1 MPFKSRINSFNLWI
15 ALYVFV
21 ALLELVG
28 EAFSFKSLIFATK
41 PLLIPILIVFLH
53 QKTKKDTS
61 SLTGLYIALLFSAI
75 GDDLLLFTSI
85 NDNFFL
91 FGLLSFLVTQVF
103 YCFIFYKMISWKMNK
118 GIFFMVVF
126 SYSFYLWVLLSLV
139 YPSLGNLKVPVLIYA
154 FVITTMGVLGTIS
167 AIQYKNKFILFGAF
181 LFIVSDS
188 FIALNKF
195 YFNLSYA
202 ELLQVII
209 MSTYVLAQ
217 SFLVLGIIG
226 NKHQ

>member
-118 GIFFMVVF
+118 GIFLMVVF

>member
-28 EAFSFKSLIFATK
+28 EAFSFNFLIYATK

-53 QKTKKDTS
+53 QKTKKDTP
-61 SLTGLYIALLFSAI
+61 SLTSLYIALLFSAI

-85 NDNFFL
+85 NDSFFL

-118 GIFFMVVF
+118 GIFFIVVF
-126 SYSFYLWVLLSLV
+126 FYSLYLLGLLSLV
-139 YPSLGNLKVPVLIYA
+139 YPTLGDLKVPVLIYA
-154 FVITTMGVLGTIS
+154 FVITIMGVLGTITG
-167 AIQYKNKFILFGAF
+167 IQYKNKFILFGAF
-181 LFIVSDS
+181 IFIVSDS

-217 SFLVLGIIG
+217 PFLVIG
-226 NKHQ
+226 VIRNKRQ

>member
-1 MPFKSRINSFNLWI
+1 ML
-15 ALYVFV
+15 V

-28 EAFSFKSLIFATK
+28 EAFSFKPLIYATK
-41 PLLIPILIVFLH
+41 PLLIPILIVFVH
-53 QKTKKDTS
+53 QKTKKYKF

-75 GDDLLLFTSI
+75 GDDLLLFTSF
-85 NDNFFL
+85 NDSFFL

-103 YCFIFYKMISWKMNK
+103 YCFIFYKMIRWKINK
-118 GIFFMVVF
+118 GISLIVVF
-126 SYSFYLWVLLSLV
+126 FYLLYLLGLLSLV
-139 YPSLGNLKVPVLIYA
+139 YTSLGGLKVPVLIYA
-154 FVITTMGVLGTIS
+154 FVITIMGVLGAIS
-167 AIQYKNKFILFGAF
+167 GIQYKNKFILFGAF
-181 LFIVSDS
+181 IFIVSDS

-226 NKHQ
+226 NKRQQ

>member
-28 EAFSFKSLIFATK
+28 EAFSFKPLIYATK
-41 PLLIPILIVFLH
+41 PLLVPLLIVFLY
-53 QKTKKDTS
+53 QKTKKHTS

-75 GDDLLLFTSI
+75 GDDLLLFTFI
-85 NDNFFL
+85 NDSFFL
-91 FGLLSFLVTQVF
+91 FGLLSFLLTQVF
-103 YCFIFYKMISWKMNK
+103 YCFIFYKMIRWEMNK
-118 GIFFMVVF
+118 GILFMVVF
-126 SYSFYLWVLLSLV
+126 FYLFYLLGLLSLV
-139 YPSLGNLKVPVLIYA
+139 YPSLGGLKVPVLIYA
-154 FVITTMGVLGTIS
+154 FVITIMGVLGAIIG
-167 AIQYKNKFILFGAF
+167 IQYKNKFILFGSF
-181 LFIVSDS
+181 IFIVSDS

-195 YFNLSYA
+195 YFNLSYT

-217 SFLVLGIIG
+217 PFLVLGIIG
-226 NKHQ
+226 NKRQ